1 MREVRPPPYNA
12 FVLHRLIKRFSCG
25 QLERCAGM
33 VKSGLASCLFTNP
46 YCTVI
51 VYNYVYIVGTEWCL
65 LILNILI
72 VYGVINQL
80 LNDGTRRFKPIRPID
95 SEITEQ
101 VSCVYLHIRRN
112 ILTQPFKLFNKSTC
126 FKEKQNKNRRNYRD
140 KKEYSVTWEKGK
152 RSQIRQIRIKSEEL
166 EELERV

>member
-1 MREVRPPPYNA
+1 VKLAAGGMQISDPWGCPLNPHPLKPPCMRGVRPPPFNA

-25 QLERCAGM
+25 QLERCVGM

-72 VYGVINQL
+72 VYGVIN
-80 LNDGTRRFKPIRPID
+80 
-95 SEITEQ
+95 
-101 VSCVYLHIRRN
+101 
-112 ILTQPFKLFNKSTC
+112 
-126 FKEKQNKNRRNYRD
+126 
-140 KKEYSVTWEKGK
+140 
-152 RSQIRQIRIKSEEL
+152 
-166 EELERV
+166 